1 MDIILDHHMTTDSR
15 TPSRPSTPTPTALCL
30 RRKALT
36 DDIQKFTLLMQGSD
50 STLNSLKR
58 FGTFDAN
65 DPYVSVIQ
73 NQKQEY
79 TQLHDKAIKE
89 LPQTVNKLA
98 LCTLENA

>member
-1 MDIILDHHMTTDSR
+1 MEITLDHHMTTDSR
-15 TPSRPSTPTPTALCL
+15 APSRPSTPTPTALCL

-36 DDIQKFTLLMQGSD
+36 DDIQKFTLMQGSD

-58 FGTFDAN
+58 FSTFDAN

-79 TQLHDKAIKE
+79 THNYMTKR
-89 LPQTVNKLA
+89 
-98 LCTLENA
+98 